1 MPAQRILIARLDD
14 PPDTSRL
21 ERCGEHEVAR
31 ALATMTARLL
41 AKRRALGE
49 VAARARP
56 ALERILGDLRRL
68 QNPHM
73 NAYRH
78 HAANCIVL
86 SEPFGVVPS
95 VVRPAPPD
103 VAFELVAALLRK
115 KPPRRL
121 ASALAPF
128 GIAALECALRGGV
141 RALIVPRGRSFS
153 QFSRSV
159 ASLVPD
165 IDRWQAPP
173 AGLFVLDER
182 LLLLRAGPLRMA
194 AAHEFGHALDA
205 VLAAKPRS
213 YLSFESAGIRKAF
226 ASATGFVNE
235 YAASGLDEYFAECV
249 RAYVEV
255 NDPRSSWLPLT
266 RHDLL
271 TRDPRMFALV
281 ERLFADGFSQRAQ
294 ASGAPQS
301 AVM

>member
-1 MPAQRILIARLDD
+1 VPAQRIVIARLDE
-14 PPDTSRL
+14 PPDTSRF
-21 ERCGEHEVAR
+21 ERCAEHETSR

-41 AKRRALGE
+41 AKRRALGD
-49 VAARARP
+49 AAAHGP
-56 ALERILGDLRRL
+56 SLERLLGNLHRL
-68 QNPHM
+68 QNPQM

-78 HAANCIVL
+78 DTEGCIVL
-86 SEPFGVVPS
+86 SEPFGAVPS
-95 VVRPAPPD
+95 AVRSAPPD
-103 VAFELVAALLRK
+103 IAFELVAALLRR

-141 RALIVPRGRSFS
+141 RALVVPHGRSFS
-153 QFSRSV
+153 RYSRSV

-165 IDRWQAPP
+165 IDRWHAPP

-213 YLSFESAGIRKAF
+213 YLSFESDRIREAF
-226 ASATGFVNE
+226 ATATGFVNE

-255 NDPRSSWLPLT
+255 NDPRSTWFPLT

-281 ERLFADGFSQRAQ
+281 ERLFADGLSRRSGSSQPSPR
-294 ASGAPQS
+294 
-301 AVM
+301 VL